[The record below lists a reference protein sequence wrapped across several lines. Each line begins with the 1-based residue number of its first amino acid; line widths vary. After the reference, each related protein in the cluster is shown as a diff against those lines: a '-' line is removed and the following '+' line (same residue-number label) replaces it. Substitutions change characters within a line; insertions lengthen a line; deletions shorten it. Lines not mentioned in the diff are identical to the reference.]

1 MKSFIRE
8 TELLSKYIVLGD
20 YYLQNNFNLRRTLEI
35 YKSNTLLQFPDL
47 QIVMMNPG
55 SSFPYSFDFNSRKL
69 VPASPDK
76 TQFQLMRLM
85 ERCGFHYA
93 RVINLSDFVAPKSA
107 DFYRFLQTDA
117 AVNFDHSIF
126 SASRAQE
133 LSNTINSKT
142 ITIAAWGVNRALH
155 GLACSALKAL
165 NTDLLFGIKKE
176 NHSYA
181 YYHPLPRT
189 HMKQLEWLDNLEKQL
204 KRAVN

>member
-1 MKSFIRE
+1 M
-8 TELLSKYIVLGD
+8 GD
-20 YYLQNNFNLRRTLEI
+20 YYVQNNLNLRRTLEI
-35 YKSNTLLQFPDL
+35 YKSNTLLQYPDL

-85 ERCGFHYA
+85 ERCGFQYA
-93 RVINLSDFVAPKSA
+93 RVVNLSDFVSPKST

-117 AVNFDHSIF
+117 AEDFDHSIF
-126 SASRAQE
+126 SPSRAQE
-133 LSNTINSKT
+133 LSITLNCET

-155 GLACSALKAL
+155 GLASSALKAL

-176 NHSYA
+176 KHSCA

-189 HMKQLEWLDNLEKQL
+189 HTKQIEWLDTLEKQL
-204 KRAVN
+204 RKQ